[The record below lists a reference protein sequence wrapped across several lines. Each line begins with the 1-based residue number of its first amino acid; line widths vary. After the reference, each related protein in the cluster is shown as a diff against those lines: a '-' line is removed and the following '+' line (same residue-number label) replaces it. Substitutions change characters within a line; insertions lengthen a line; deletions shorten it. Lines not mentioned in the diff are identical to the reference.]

1 MDSGSTA
8 AGVAGE
14 EAWGSGWSTGV
25 VVIGNKRGEERKPAE
40 ALPLRRLAL
49 PPSTATAMAPTAL
62 LSVSDKEG
70 LVALAEGLLAHGYR
84 ILSSGGTAAALAAAG
99 LAVTKVAEH
108 TGAPEILG
116 GRVKTLHPRIH
127 GGILAKRSDPA
138 HQADLAA
145 QAIDP
150 IDVVV
155 VNLYPFQRT
164 VADPQVSWETAV
176 ENIDIGGPA
185 MVRAAA
191 KNHADVAVLT
201 DPAQYGGFL
210 EALAAGGADEA
221 LRRRL
226 ALAAFAHTAAYDAA
240 IATWLA
246 GRLGAEE
253 ASPADGPGSE
263 ALPPLLI
270 TLPARQSLRYGE
282 NPHQKALWYGS
293 AAAGWGAARQ
303 LQGKELSYNNLLD
316 LEAAL
321 ATVREFGYGD
331 PAGAGSAPGGVVDP
345 EIDLPAA
352 VVVKHTNPCG
362 VATGT
367 GGAEALLR
375 ALDADRVS
383 AFGGIVALN
392 RAVDAAAAEHLAG
405 LFLECVV
412 APAFEPAA
420 RERLATKGNLRLLE
434 LDPAAI
440 AAAGGQQLRS
450 LLGGVLAQ
458 DLDNQS
464 IDPAAWQVVSQR
476 QPSEAEWA
484 DLRFAWRV
492 VRHVR
497 SNAIAVAAA
506 GQSLGIGAGQ
516 MNRVGSAQI
525 ALAAAGE
532 RARGAVLASDGFF
545 PFDDT
550 VRLAASHGITAVIQ
564 PGGSVR
570 DGDSIQACNE
580 LGLAMVTTGRRHFL
594 H

>member
-1 MDSGSTA
+1 
-8 AGVAGE
+8 
-14 EAWGSGWSTGV
+14 
-25 VVIGNKRGEERKPAE
+25 
-40 ALPLRRLAL
+40 
-49 PPSTATAMAPTAL
+49 MAPTAL
-62 LSVSDKEG
+62 LSVSDKAG
-70 LVALAEGLLAHGYR
+70 LVPLAEGLLAHGYR
-84 ILSSGGTAAALAAAG
+84 ILSSGGTAATLAAAG

-164 VADPQVSWETAV
+164 VADPQVSWEIAV

-226 ALAAFAHTAAYDAA
+226 ALAAFSHTAAYDAA
-240 IATWLA
+240 IAAWLA

-253 ASPADGPGSE
+253 PAAEDGAGAE
-263 ALPPLLI
+263 AEVIPPLQL

-293 AAAGWGAARQ
+293 AEAGLGAALQ

-316 LEAAL
+316 LDAAL
-321 ATVREFGYGD
+321 ATVREFGYGE
-331 PAGAGSAPGGVVDP
+331 PAGTGIAPGGPTDP
-345 EIDLPAA
+345 AINLPAA

-362 VATGT
+362 VATGC
-367 GGAEALLR
+367 GAAEALLR

-392 RAVDAAAAEHLAG
+392 RPVDAAAAEHLAG

-420 RERLATKGNLRLLE
+420 RERLAAKANLRLLE
-434 LDPAAI
+434 LAPAAI
-440 AAAGGQQLRS
+440 AAAARQQLRS
-450 LLGGVLAQ
+450 VLGGVLAQ
-458 DLDNQS
+458 DLDDQAF
-464 IDPAAWQVVSQR
+464 DPASWQVVSQR
-476 QPSEAEWA
+476 QPSQAESA

-545 PFDDT
+545 PFDDS
-550 VRLAASHGITAVIQ
+550 VRLAASHGISAVIQ

-570 DGDSIQACNE
+570 DGDSIQVCNE

>member
-1 MDSGSTA
+1 
-8 AGVAGE
+8 
-14 EAWGSGWSTGV
+14 
-25 VVIGNKRGEERKPAE
+25 
-40 ALPLRRLAL
+40 
-49 PPSTATAMAPTAL
+49 MAPTAL
-62 LSVSDKEG
+62 LSVSDKAG
-70 LVALAEGLLAHGYR
+70 LVPLAEGLLAHGYR
-84 ILSSGGTAAALAAAG
+84 ILSSGGTAATLAAAG

-226 ALAAFAHTAAYDAA
+226 ALAAFSHTAAYDAA
-240 IATWLA
+240 IAAWLA

-253 ASPADGPGSE
+253 PSPADGAGAE
-263 ALPPLLI
+263 AEVIPPLQL

-293 AAAGWGAARQ
+293 TTAGLGAARQ
-303 LQGKELSYNNLLD
+303 LQGKELSTNNLLD
-316 LEAAL
+316 LDAAL
-321 ATVREFGYGD
+321 ATVREFGYGE
-331 PAGAGSAPGGVVDP
+331 PAGTGIAPGGPTDP
-345 EIDLPAA
+345 AINLPAA

-362 VATGT
+362 VATGS

-392 RAVDAAAAEHLAG
+392 RPVDAAAAEHLAG

-420 RERLATKGNLRLLE
+420 RERLAAKANLRLLE
-434 LDPAAI
+434 LAPAAI
-440 AAAGGQQLRS
+440 AAAARQQLRS
-450 LLGGVLAQ
+450 VLGGVLAQ
-458 DLDNQS
+458 DLDDQP
-464 IDPAAWQVVSQR
+464 IDPASWQVVSER
-476 QPSEAEWA
+476 QPTEAEWA

-550 VRLAASHGITAVIQ
+550 VRLAASHGISAVIQ

-570 DGDSIQACNE
+570 DGDSIQVCNE